1 MVPGGGSGH
10 SSRVRPSGSGTLGTV
25 GVTVPEM
32 SSDGGEDLV
41 GGDHCPEC
49 FSTAH
54 QWTAATGDTLG
65 KMLQFVGQ
73 RVGVGNIGFADRDE
87 LAEDTLLE
95 VIDVG
100 PRLCGQFKR

>member
-1 MVPGGGSGH
+1 
-10 SSRVRPSGSGTLGTV
+10 
-25 GVTVPEM
+25 M

-73 RVGVGNIGFADRDE
+73 RVGVGNVGFA
-87 LAEDTLLE
+87 
-95 VIDVG
+95 
-100 PRLCGQFKR
+100 